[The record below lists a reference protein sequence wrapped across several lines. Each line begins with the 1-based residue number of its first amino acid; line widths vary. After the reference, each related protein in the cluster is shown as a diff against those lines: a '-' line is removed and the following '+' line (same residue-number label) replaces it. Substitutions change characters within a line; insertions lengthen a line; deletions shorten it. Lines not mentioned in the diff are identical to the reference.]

1 MKKDATAPHCHTCG
15 GEYTR
20 SGIIHGYK
28 LIFNQG
34 GEEEHESE
42 EEENKSNKE
51 YKSNTHPTQV
61 NS

>member
-15 GEYTR
+15 GEYAC
-20 SGIIHGYK
+20 SGIMHGYK

-42 EEENKSNKE
+42 EERK
-51 YKSNTHPTQV
+51 
-61 NS
+61 